1 MDGTLYQVLE
11 VQHIKIGRGSAQ
23 VRMKLRD
30 IRGGHIIERTVQSG
44 ARFSRARV
52 ERQPAQYM
60 YSEGDLHYFMNTET
74 FDQFPLNGDYLGD
87 ALNYLKENATCD
99 LLMYG
104 NEPVGIEL
112 SAAVE
117 LAVARPTLGEGR
129 YGEAARIAK
138 RNRHH
143 GERTSVLNGGL
154 VRWTRSGEYLGGS
167 ASRKVDEATRSLRQ
181 ISASLLPPSA
191 Q

>member
-1 MDGTLYQVLE
+1 MIETGDLRKGVTLEMDGTLYQVLE

-30 IRGGHIIERTVQSG
+30 TRAGPIIERTVQSG

-104 NEPVGIEL
+104 EEAGGVGQGGGGWEGGR
-112 SAAVE
+112 VE
-117 LAVARPTLGEGR
+117 AGR
-129 YGEAARIAK
+129 SPR
-138 RNRHH
+138 
-143 GERTSVLNGGL
+143 RT
-154 VRWTRSGEYLGGS
+154 
-167 ASRKVDEATRSLRQ
+167 
-181 ISASLLPPSA
+181 LLPPTFSPLPLRGEEA
-191 Q
+191 RDD